1 MTKAKNDLS
10 YPKDQIKVLLLEG
23 IHPKA
28 KENFERHHFVNIET
42 HDVAW
47 SEEELLEHIEDVQI
61 IGVRSKTHLTK
72 KVIEKANKLKAIGG
86 FCIGTNQ
93 VDLDAAMM
101 AGITVFNSPY
111 SNTRSVAELVIAESI
126 MLMRRIPLRDKKA
139 HEGIWLKDA
148 KDSYEVRGKKIGIIG
163 YGHIGSQVSVLAE
176 NMGFDVLYYD
186 IEPKLPMGNATRMES
201 LDELLQRS
209 DIITLHVPATPGT
222 KNLIDAENIAKMKKG
237 SILLN
242 LSRGSVVDIPALK
255 DALESGHV
263 SGAGID
269 VYPEEPE
276 SKGEAFKTELQNIP
290 NVILTPH
297 IGGSTLEAQYNIGID
312 VSTKLINL
320 IDDGT
325 TVGSHTVP
333 PLNLPKQKDAHRIL
347 HIHENKPGVL
357 SEINNLLSEMDI
369 NILGQYLKTNE
380 HIGYVVLDMDKEYDD
395 RILEEM
401 NKVKHTIR
409 TRILY

>member
-1 MTKAKNDLS
+1 
-10 YPKDQIKVLLLEG
+10 
-23 IHPKA
+23 
-28 KENFERHHFVNIET
+28 
-42 HDVAW
+42 
-47 SEEELLEHIEDVQI
+47 
-61 IGVRSKTHLTK
+61 
-72 KVIEKANKLKAIGG
+72 
-86 FCIGTNQ
+86 
-93 VDLDAAMM
+93 
-101 AGITVFNSPY
+101 
-111 SNTRSVAELVIAESI
+111 
-126 MLMRRIPLRDKKA
+126 
-139 HEGIWLKDA
+139 
-148 KDSYEVRGKKIGIIG
+148 
-163 YGHIGSQVSVLAE
+163 
-176 NMGFDVLYYD
+176 
-186 IEPKLPMGNATRMES
+186 
-201 LDELLQRS
+201 
-209 DIITLHVPATPGT
+209 
-222 KNLIDAENIAKMKKG
+222 
-237 SILLN
+237 
-242 LSRGSVVDIPALK
+242 
-255 DALESGHV
+255 
-263 SGAGID
+263 
-269 VYPEEPE
+269 
-276 SKGEAFKTELQNIP
+276 
-290 NVILTPH
+290 VILTPH